1 MGGGDHCPDGEQ
13 AGAGPGRQVCC
24 REGREVGTRY
34 IYPNLLGKGD
44 YVKCKHKKVLTIP
57 PLINLCLA
65 FFRIFL
71 TGGRGKI

>member
-44 YVKCKHKKVLTIP
+44 YVKCKHKKV
-57 PLINLCLA
+57 
-65 FFRIFL
+65 
-71 TGGRGKI
+71 